1 MDRNELLQLYETHV
15 LPKPQRDVFKCI
27 DKNAKI
33 TNISSDVPSSTT
45 NFKRIH
51 SPEKTCGF
59 FQQSKIY
66 PKKNRFDI
74 HSNDLKRH
82 VRENNES
89 IEDYPKSKVLKTEKV
104 DKKNLTNV
112 EETKNGEPSSPPK
125 KKFKRIEF
133 P

>member
-66 PKKNRFDI
+66 PKKNRFDMQ
-74 HSNDLKRH
+74 SNDLKRH
-82 VRENNES
+82 VRGKKHALK
-89 IEDYPKSKVLKTEKV
+89 IHSKY
-104 DKKNLTNV
+104 
-112 EETKNGEPSSPPK
+112 
-125 KKFKRIEF
+125 
-133 P
+133 